1 MSLIPGATLTL
12 PGIAGIVLTVGM
24 AVDANVLIFER
35 IKEEIRNGSTPIA
48 SIELGYKKAFSTIAD
63 ANITTLIA
71 SIILFIFGTGPIKGF
86 AVTLSIGVISSMF
99 TAIIVTRILAEIIYE
114 NQNLNKKIKYMKHIN
129 INFNF
134 MKWHK
139 KAVYIS
145 LTLIFISIFSIF
157 TKGLNYGVDF
167 NGGTIIEIGFKDK
180 APIEDIRKF
189 LKENK
194 YEKSSVQFFGSNKDI
209 LIRMPNIL
217 SSSEAT
223 LSNTLLGELNKK
235 YTFDLKRVEYVGAQ
249 VGEELRDQGILAA
262 LIALALITIYIALRF
277 EYRFS
282 IGAILAL
289 IHDVFNNQNFSIT
302 QIEFNLSV
310 FAAILAVIGYS
321 LNDTIVVFDRIREN
335 FKSSIMENVDTIL
348 N

>member
-1 MSLIPGATLTL
+1 
-12 PGIAGIVLTVGM
+12 
-24 AVDANVLIFER
+24 
-35 IKEEIRNGSTPIA
+35 
-48 SIELGYKKAFSTIAD
+48 
-63 ANITTLIA
+63 
-71 SIILFIFGTGPIKGF
+71 
-86 AVTLSIGVISSMF
+86 
-99 TAIIVTRILAEIIYE
+99 
-114 NQNLNKKIKYMKHIN
+114 MKHIN

-139 KAVYIS
+139 KAIYFSMFLILIS
-145 LTLIFISIFSIF
+145 VVSIF

-167 NGGTIIEIGFKDK
+167 KGGTIIEISFNNE

-217 SSSEAT
+217 SSNEST
-223 LSNTLLGELNKK
+223 LSNTLISELSKEYSFN
-235 YTFDLKRVEYVGAQ
+235 LKRVEYVGAQ

-289 IHDVFNNQNFSIT
+289 IHDVLLIIGIFSVT

-335 FKSSIMENVDTIL
+335 FKLSIIENVDTTSLTNQSINQTLSRTLITSLTTLLVLISLIIFGGEIL
-348 N
+348 FGFAFALISGVIIGTYSSIYIASSTLLIMNISVKDVVIEIDDESP

>member
-1 MSLIPGATLTL
+1 
-12 PGIAGIVLTVGM
+12 
-24 AVDANVLIFER
+24 
-35 IKEEIRNGSTPIA
+35 
-48 SIELGYKKAFSTIAD
+48 
-63 ANITTLIA
+63 
-71 SIILFIFGTGPIKGF
+71 
-86 AVTLSIGVISSMF
+86 
-99 TAIIVTRILAEIIYE
+99 
-114 NQNLNKKIKYMKHIN
+114 MKHIN
-129 INFNF
+129 INFDF

-139 KAVYIS
+139 KAIYFS
-145 LTLIFISIFSIF
+145 MFLILISIISIF

-167 NGGTIIEIGFKDK
+167 KGGTIIEISFNNK
-180 APIEDIRKF
+180 APIEDIREF
-189 LKENK
+189 LKENQ

-209 LIRMPNIL
+209 LIRIPNIL
-217 SSSEAT
+217 SSSEST
-223 LSNTLLGELNKK
+223 LSNTLISELSKEYSFN
-235 YTFDLKRVEYVGAQ
+235 LKRVEYVGAQ

-289 IHDVFNNQNFSIT
+289 IHDVLLIIGIFSVT

-335 FKSSIMENVDTIL
+335 FKLSIIENVDTTSLINQSINQTLSRTLITSLTTLLVLISLIIFGGEIL
-348 N
+348 FGFAFALMSGVIIGTYSSIYIASSTLLIMKISVKDIVIEVDEESP